1 MLVKRVAV
9 RIRQAPQETPSVS
22 MEKDQLIS
30 MIHFLEKREEL
41 SKKETQI
48 LKVPIKELR
57 ETNNQKLKTQSSL
70 LALIDRLT
78 KQVADLTK
86 DNIALQK
93 G

>member
-1 MLVKRVAV
+1 
-9 RIRQAPQETPSVS
+9 

>member
-1 MLVKRVAV
+1 
-9 RIRQAPQETPSVS
+9 
-22 MEKDQLIS
+22 

>member
-1 MLVKRVAV
+1 
-9 RIRQAPQETPSVS
+9 
-22 MEKDQLIS
+22 
-30 MIHFLEKREEL
+30 MIHFLEKREES

-70 LALIDRLT
+70 FALIDRLT